1 VNALRREWGTHLH
14 ADESD
19 WEFPASFGDV
29 MSMAIANG
37 FYTVHRDPK
46 SPQSGNPFPA
56 PWGDGRPRFT
66 PEEIEIAEQRL
77 AARSAIR

>member
-1 VNALRREWGTHLH
+1 
-14 ADESD
+14 
-19 WEFPASFGDV
+19 